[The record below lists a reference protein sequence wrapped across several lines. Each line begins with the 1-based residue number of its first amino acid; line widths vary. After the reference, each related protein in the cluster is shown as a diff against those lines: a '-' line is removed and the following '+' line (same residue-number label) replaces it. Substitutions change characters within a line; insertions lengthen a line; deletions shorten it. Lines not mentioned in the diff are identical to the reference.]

1 MRTFAFAYLHL
12 MLICLNTWQVANA
25 KWVGAVVVGFLI
37 SLLWTFNVN
46 NVARDGTMK
55 NRLLYSFGSSF
66 GIGTGLFLVRLLY
79 SDG

>member
-25 KWVGAVVVGFLI
+25 KWFGAVLVGFI
-37 SLLWTFNVN
+37 IALLWTFNVN
-46 NVARDGTMK
+46 NVARDGTWRNK
-55 NRLLYSFGSSF
+55 LLYSFGASF
-66 GIGTGLFLVRLLY
+66 GIGTGLLLVRLLY